1 MKYYLEDAYEYD
13 FLLIGISCHEKDY
26 RLSWAL
32 NRNLSLQLI
41 KEKEDIEVFINKT
54 NESSLHSFYSY
65 KNEETQNEFILIN
78 NRSSTGFLI
87 PEKNM
92 ADYLLIIKENFN
104 YPLDF
109 YLKKIKSIN
118 FVLTA
123 FNIAVEELKS
133 KENLIF

>member
-1 MKYYLEDAYEYD
+1 
-13 FLLIGISCHEKDY
+13 
-26 RLSWAL
+26 
-32 NRNLSLQLI
+32 
-41 KEKEDIEVFINKT
+41 
-54 NESSLHSFYSY
+54 
-65 KNEETQNEFILIN
+65 
-78 NRSSTGFLI
+78 
-87 PEKNM
+87 M